1 MPSRESYLAQADQIL
16 NQKTF
21 TKEDS
26 SKVQSLL
33 LMADQLDPARGKLRR
48 AQLLEAE
55 MDAGIRNA
63 ETRASA
69 EVYER
74 FMRALRF
81 GIDALDA
88 LPNEKRAQSVG
99 IDSAGGYLAPAKFS
113 DSLYANMA
121 VFDRLFDPAVVD
133 IQETDTGGAF
143 TWPVIDNSTASATEI
158 GENLPFLENADPP
171 FDSIPMGKAGT
182 WRGDLVRVSME
193 LMQDSKFPVDGILS
207 ASFAIRLARGIG
219 SSFMATLLGEAT
231 VGKAAASGQ
240 TASII
245 YEDIVD
251 LVASVDE
258 VYRQSPKCGWM
269 CRQTTVDAIAK
280 LKDSASRPLR
290 LVEYGL
296 NRVPYLWGYPVF
308 ISPSVPALGLGS
320 PAVGNQALLFGD
332 FNAWKCRRVADGLRV
347 KRHDERWA
355 AYGQVGF
362 TATLRCN
369 GGLGKASSA
378 DSPIK
383 YFQNA
388 SR

>member
-21 TKEDS
+21 SKEDS
-26 SKVQSLL
+26 SKVSSLL

-55 MDAGIRNA
+55 MDAGIRNS
-63 ETRASA
+63 ETRATA

-81 GIDALDA
+81 GVDALDA
-88 LPNEKRAQSVG
+88 LPVHQRAQSVG
-99 IDSAGGYLAPAKFS
+99 IDSAGGYLSPAKFS

-121 VFDRLFDPAVVD
+121 TFDRLFDPNVVD
-133 IQETDTGGAF
+133 IQQTDTGGTF
-143 TWPVIDNSTASATEI
+143 NWPIIDNSTASATEI
-158 GENLPFLENADPP
+158 AENLPFPENNDPS
-171 FDSIPMGKAGT
+171 FDSLAMGKAGT
-182 WRGDLVRVSME
+182 WRADLILVSME
-193 LMQDSKFPVDGILS
+193 LMQDSKFPVDGVL
-207 ASFAIRLARGIG
+207 AAAFAIRLARGIG
-219 SSFMATLLGEAT
+219 QSFMATLLSEAT

-240 TASII
+240 TSSII

-251 LVASVDE
+251 MVASVDE

-269 CRQTTVDAIAK
+269 ARQSTVDAIAK
-280 LKDSASRPLR
+280 LKDSNNRPLR
-290 LVEYGL
+290 LIEYGL
-296 NRVPYLWGYPVF
+296 NRVPYLWGYPVYV
-308 ISPSVPALGLGS
+308 SPSVPALGPGS
-320 PAVGNQALLFGD
+320 PAVGNKALVFGD

-347 KRHDERWA
+347 KRHAERFA
-355 AYGQVGF
+355 VNGQVGF

-369 GGLGKASSA
+369 GALGKASTA
-378 DSPIK
+378 ASPIT

-388 SR
+388 AS